1 MNIIIPIGG
10 IGQRFQDEGYL
21 MPKPLISVLGKTMIY
36 KVIDNLNLNEEDTIY
51 IVYNNQLKEF
61 NFENLVKFYFPKKN
75 IKFISLDHVT
85 KGASE
90 TILYGLN
97 EMPVKEL
104 EKEFLVLDCDTFY
117 EEDILEMYRKSD
129 NKNLI
134 FYFKD
139 EQTNPIFS
147 YIKLD
152 SNQSITDI
160 KEKVKISNWA
170 NTGAYGFHTGRNLK
184 QYIEKLS
191 GINTETYTSYVYQE
205 MLKDN
210 LVIKGQQVS
219 KFSCVG
225 TPLQLQIYCNKNK
238 HNSEPLRICF
248 DFDNTLVS
256 YPTISGDYYSVEPI
270 QRNINFLKL
279 LYSLGHTIIIYTARR
294 MKTHSGNVG
303 RVVADI
309 SRVTLDTLDKF
320 DIPYDEIYFGK
331 PYANFYIDDL
341 AVNPSISMNQAI
353 GFYDTEIA
361 PRTFNKVDY
370 NKDKV
375 IKTTSNPGEIYWY
388 QNIPKECK
396 WMFPHIYNITGNQI
410 TMENIEGVSLS
421 YLYTNK
427 LLKVEQLTNLIE
439 HLYKLHNHKTVV
451 KEYPKVYDDYIQ
463 KLRDRYN
470 NNRDLYDKYTHA
482 ESIFKKLDTLLFNYD
497 GAVYSVIHG
506 DPVFTNILQT
516 EQGLK
521 FIDMK
526 GKIGDELTIIGDTY
540 YDLAKVYQSI
550 LGYDFILKGIELD
563 NIYIDEFKNTFEN
576 LFEEEGLRIIKV
588 ITASLFFTFMPLHT
602 EDQDK
607 FTKYFKIINTLLD
620 GISENQYTTS

>member
-10 IGQRFQDEGYL
+10 LGQRFKDEGYL

-36 KVIDNLNLNEEDTIY
+36 RVIDNLSLNDEDTIY
-51 IVYNNQLKEF
+51 IVYNSQLKEF

-104 EKEFLVLDCDTFY
+104 EKEFLILDCDTFY

-129 NKNLI
+129 NKNMI
-134 FYFKD
+134 FYFEDK
-139 EQTNPIFS
+139 QTNPIFS

-152 SNQSITDI
+152 PSNWVTKIA
-160 KEKVKISNWA
+160 EKVKISDWA
-170 NTGAYGFHTGRNLK
+170 NTGAYGFHTGRTLK
-184 QYIEKLS
+184 QYIEKLPLIS
-191 GINTETYTSYVYQE
+191 TELYTSCVYNE

-210 LVIKGQQVS
+210 LVIKGQQIS
-219 KFSCVG
+219 KFNCVG

-238 HNSEPLRICF
+238 HNSEPLRVCF

-256 YPTISGDYYSVEPI
+256 YPTIPGDYYSVEPI

-279 LYSLGHTIIIYTARR
+279 LHSLGHTIIIYTARR
-294 MKTHSGNVG
+294 MKTHGGNVG

-353 GFYDTEIA
+353 GVYDTEIA

-375 IKTTSNPGEIYWY
+375 IKTTSNEGEIYWY
-388 QNIPKECK
+388 QNIPRGCGY
-396 WMFPHIYNITGNQI
+396 MFPKVYDITDNQI
-410 TMENIEGVSLS
+410 TMENIEGVSFS

-427 LLKVEQLTNLIE
+427 QLKTEQLINLTAQLRQLHE
-439 HLYKLHNHKTVV
+439 HETKVDK
-451 KEYPKVYDDYIQ
+451 YPKVYADYNQ
-463 KLRDRYN
+463 KLRDRYYN
-470 NNRDLYDKYTHA
+470 NLELYNKYIHA
-482 ESIFKKLDTLLFNYD
+482 ESIFKKLDNLLFYYD
-497 GAVYSVIHG
+497 DAIFSVIHG
-506 DPVFTNILQT
+506 DPVFTNVLQT

-526 GKIGDELTIIGDTY
+526 GKIDGELTIIGDTY
-540 YDLAKVYQSI
+540 YDLSKVYQSI
-550 LGYDFILKGIELD
+550 LGYDFILNDIELD
-563 NIYIDEFKNTFEN
+563 NVYINEFRNVFEG
-576 LFEEEGLRIIKV
+576 LFEPKGLRIIKI
-588 ITASLFFTFMPLHT
+588 ITASLFFTLMPLHT

-607 FTKYFKIINTLLD
+607 FAKYFKIINTLLD
-620 GISENQYTTS
+620 ECRDN

>member
-36 KVIDNLNLNEEDTIY
+36 RVIDNLNLNEEDTIY

-117 EEDILEMYRKSD
+117 EEDILEQYRKSD
-129 NKNLI
+129 NKNMI
-134 FYFKD
+134 FYFEDK
-139 EQTNPIFS
+139 QTNPIFS

-152 SNQSITDI
+152 SDEWVTDI

-170 NTGAYGFHTGRNLK
+170 NTGAYGFHTGRTLK

-191 GINTETYTSYVYQE
+191 GISTETYTSYVYQE

-256 YPTISGDYYSVEPI
+256 YPTIPGDYYSVEPI

-279 LYSLGHTIIIYTARR
+279 LHSLGHTIIIYTARR
-294 MKTHSGNVG
+294 MKTHGGNVG

-353 GFYDTEIA
+353 GVYDTEIT
-361 PRTFNKVDY
+361 PRTFNKVEY
-370 NKDKV
+370 NQDKV

-388 QNIPKECK
+388 QNIPKKCEY
-396 WMFPHIYNITGNQI
+396 MFPKIYDITGNRI
-410 TMENIEGVSLS
+410 IMENIEGVSFS

-427 LLKVEQLTNLIE
+427 LLKVEQLTSLMIQ
-439 HLYKLHNHKTVV
+439 LQMLHNYQTKVD
-451 KEYPKVYDDYIQ
+451 KYPKVYADYVQ

-470 NNRDLYDKYTHA
+470 DNRELYNKYIHA
-482 ESIFKKLDTLLFNYD
+482 ESIFKKLDTLLYDYD

-506 DPVFTNILQT
+506 DPVFTNVLQT

-540 YDLAKVYQSI
+540 YDLSKVYQSI
-550 LGYDFILKGIELD
+550 LGYDFILNDIELD
-563 NIYIDEFKNTFEN
+563 NVYINEFKTAFES
-576 LFEEEGLRIIKV
+576 LFNKEGLRNLKI
-588 ITASLFFTFMPLHT
+588 ITASLFFTLMPLHT

-607 FTKYFKIINTLLD
+607 FAKYFKIINTLLD
-620 GISENQYTTS
+620 EF

>member
-10 IGQRFQDEGYL
+10 LGQRFKDEGYL

-36 KVIDNLNLNEEDTIY
+36 RVIDNLNLNEEDTIY

-117 EEDILEMYRKSD
+117 EEDILEQYRKSD
-129 NKNLI
+129 NKNII
-134 FYFKD
+134 FYFEDK
-139 EQTNPIFS
+139 QINPIFS

-152 SNQSITDI
+152 SNGWVTDI
-160 KEKVKISNWA
+160 KEKVKISDWA
-170 NTGAYGFHTGRNLK
+170 NTGAYGFHTGRTLK

-191 GINTETYTSYVYQE
+191 GISTETYTSYIYQE

-256 YPTISGDYYSVEPI
+256 YPTIPGDYYSVEPI

-279 LYSLGHTIIIYTARR
+279 LHSLGHTIIIYTARR
-294 MKTHSGNVG
+294 MKTHGGNVG
-303 RVVADI
+303 CVIADI

-353 GFYDTEIA
+353 GVYDTEIA
-361 PRTFNKVDY
+361 PRTFNKIDY

-375 IKTTSNPGEIYWY
+375 IKTTSNMGEVYWY
-388 QNIPKECK
+388 QNIPKGIEHL
-396 WMFPHIYNITGNQI
+396 FPKVYDITDNQI
-410 TMENIEGVSLS
+410 TMDNIEGVSFS

-427 LLKVEQLTNLIE
+427 LLKVEHLKTLIACLNQL
-439 HLYKLHNHKTVV
+439 HLYNTRV
-451 KEYPKVYDDYIQ
+451 KEYPNVYADYNQ

-470 NNRDLYDKYTHA
+470 NNLDLYNKYIHA
-482 ESIFKKLDTLLFNYD
+482 ESIFKKLDVLLYD
-497 GAVYSVIHG
+497 YDDAVYSVIHG

-526 GKIGDELTIIGDTY
+526 GKIDGELTIIGDAY

-550 LGYDFILKGIELD
+550 LGYDFILNDIELD
-563 NIYIDEFKNTFEN
+563 NVYINKFKNEFEG
-576 LFEEEGLRIIKV
+576 LFEEKGLRIIKM
-588 ITASLFFTFMPLHT
+588 ITASLFFTLMPLHT

-607 FTKYFKIINTLLD
+607 FAKYFKIINTLLD
-620 GISENQYTTS
+620 ECGDN

>member
-36 KVIDNLNLNEEDTIY
+36 RVIDNLNLNDEDTIY

-117 EEDILEMYRKSD
+117 EEDILEQYRKSD
-129 NKNLI
+129 NKNMI
-134 FYFKD
+134 FYFEDK
-139 EQTNPIFS
+139 QTNPIFS

-152 SNQSITDI
+152 SDEWVTDI

-170 NTGAYGFHTGRNLK
+170 NTGAYGFHTGRTLK

-191 GINTETYTSYVYQE
+191 GISTETYTSYVYQE

-256 YPTISGDYYSVEPI
+256 YPTIPGDYYSVEPI

-279 LYSLGHTIIIYTARR
+279 LHSLGHTIIIYTARR
-294 MKTHSGNVG
+294 MKTHGGNVG

-353 GFYDTEIA
+353 GVYDTEIT
-361 PRTFNKVDY
+361 PRTFNKVEY
-370 NKDKV
+370 NQDKV

-388 QNIPKECK
+388 QNIPKKCEY
-396 WMFPHIYNITGNQI
+396 MFPKIYDITGNRI
-410 TMENIEGVSLS
+410 IMENIEGVSFS

-427 LLKVEQLTNLIE
+427 LLKVEQLTSLMIQ
-439 HLYKLHNHKTVV
+439 LQMLHNYQTKVD
-451 KEYPKVYDDYIQ
+451 KYPKVYADYVQ

-470 NNRDLYDKYTHA
+470 DNRELYNKYIHA
-482 ESIFKKLDTLLFNYD
+482 ESIFKKLDTLLYDYD

-506 DPVFTNILQT
+506 DPVFTNVLQT

-540 YDLAKVYQSI
+540 YDLSKVYQSI
-550 LGYDFILKGIELD
+550 LGYDFILNDIELD
-563 NIYIDEFKNTFEN
+563 NVYINEFKTAFES
-576 LFEEEGLRIIKV
+576 LFNKEGLRNLKI
-588 ITASLFFTFMPLHT
+588 ITASLFFTLMPLHT

-607 FTKYFKIINTLLD
+607 FAKYFKIINTLLD
-620 GISENQYTTS
+620 EC

>member
-10 IGQRFQDEGYL
+10 LGQRFKDEGYL

-36 KVIDNLNLNEEDTIY
+36 RVIDNLSLNDEDTIY
-51 IVYNNQLKEF
+51 IVYNSQLKEF

-104 EKEFLVLDCDTFY
+104 EKEFLILDCDTFY

-129 NKNLI
+129 NKNMI
-134 FYFKD
+134 FYFEDK
-139 EQTNPIFS
+139 QTNPIFS

-152 SNQSITDI
+152 PSNWVTKIA
-160 KEKVKISNWA
+160 EKVKISDWA
-170 NTGAYGFHTGRNLK
+170 NTGAYGFHTGRTLK
-184 QYIEKLS
+184 QYIEKLPLIS
-191 GINTETYTSYVYQE
+191 TELYTSCVYNE

-210 LVIKGQQVS
+210 LVIKGQQIS
-219 KFSCVG
+219 KFNCVG

-238 HNSEPLRICF
+238 HNSEPLRVCF

-256 YPTISGDYYSVEPI
+256 YPTIPGDYYSVEPI

-279 LYSLGHTIIIYTARR
+279 LHSLGHTIIIYTARR
-294 MKTHSGNVG
+294 MKTHGGNVG

-353 GFYDTEIA
+353 GVYDTEIA

-375 IKTTSNPGEIYWY
+375 VKTTSNKGEIYWY
-388 QNIPKECK
+388 QNIPKGIEHL
-396 WMFPHIYNITGNQI
+396 FPKVYDIIDNQI
-410 TMENIEGVSLS
+410 TMDNIEGVSFS

-427 LLKVEQLTNLIE
+427 LLKVEHLKTLIACLNQL
-439 HLYKLHNHKTVV
+439 HLYNTKV
-451 KEYPKVYDDYIQ
+451 KEYPKVYADYNQ
-463 KLRDRYN
+463 KLRDRYYN
-470 NNRDLYDKYTHA
+470 NLELYNKYIHA
-482 ESIFKKLDTLLFNYD
+482 ESIFKKLDNLLFYYD
-497 GAVYSVIHG
+497 DAIFSVIHG
-506 DPVFTNILQT
+506 DPVFTNVLQT

-526 GKIGDELTIIGDTY
+526 GKIDGELTIIGDAY
-540 YDLAKVYQSI
+540 YDLSKVYQSI
-550 LGYDFILKGIELD
+550 LGYDFILNDIELD
-563 NIYIDEFKNTFEN
+563 NIYIDEFRNVFEG
-576 LFEEEGLRIIKV
+576 LFEPKGLRIIKI
-588 ITASLFFTFMPLHT
+588 ITASLFFTLMPLHT

-607 FTKYFKIINTLLD
+607 FAKYFKIINTLLD
-620 GISENQYTTS
+620 ECRDN

>member
-10 IGQRFQDEGYL
+10 LGQRFKDEGYL

-36 KVIDNLNLNEEDTIY
+36 RVIDNLSLNDEDTIY
-51 IVYNNQLKEF
+51 IVYNSQLKEF

-104 EKEFLVLDCDTFY
+104 EKEFLILDCDTFY

-129 NKNLI
+129 NKNMI
-134 FYFKD
+134 FYFEDK
-139 EQTNPIFS
+139 QTNPIFS

-152 SNQSITDI
+152 PSNWVTKIA
-160 KEKVKISNWA
+160 EKVKISDWA
-170 NTGAYGFHTGRNLK
+170 NTGAYGFHTGRTLK
-184 QYIEKLS
+184 QYIEKLPLIS
-191 GINTETYTSYVYQE
+191 TELYTSCVYNE

-210 LVIKGQQVS
+210 LVIKGQQIS
-219 KFSCVG
+219 KFNCVG

-238 HNSEPLRICF
+238 HNSEPLRVCF

-256 YPTISGDYYSVEPI
+256 YPTIPGDYYSVEPI

-279 LYSLGHTIIIYTARR
+279 LHSLGHTIIIYTARR
-294 MKTHSGNVG
+294 MKTHGGNVG

-353 GFYDTEIA
+353 GVYDTEIA

-375 IKTTSNPGEIYWY
+375 IKTTSNEGEIYWY
-388 QNIPKECK
+388 QNIPRGCGY
-396 WMFPHIYNITGNQI
+396 MFPKVYDITDNQI
-410 TMENIEGVSLS
+410 TMENIEGVSFS

-427 LLKVEQLTNLIE
+427 QLKTEQLINLTAQLRQLHE
-439 HLYKLHNHKTVV
+439 HETKVDK
-451 KEYPKVYDDYIQ
+451 YPKVYADYNQ
-463 KLRDRYN
+463 KLRDRYYN
-470 NNRDLYDKYTHA
+470 NLELYNKYIHA
-482 ESIFKKLDTLLFNYD
+482 ESIFKKLDNLLFYYD
-497 GAVYSVIHG
+497 DAIFSVIHG
-506 DPVFTNILQT
+506 DPVFTNVLQT

-526 GKIGDELTIIGDTY
+526 GKIDGELTIIGDTY

-550 LGYDFILKGIELD
+550 LGYDFILNDIELD
-563 NIYIDEFKNTFEN
+563 NIYIDEFRNVFEG
-576 LFEEEGLRIIKV
+576 LFEPKGLRIIKI
-588 ITASLFFTFMPLHT
+588 ITASLFFTLMPLHT

-607 FTKYFKIINTLLD
+607 FAKYFKIINTLLD
-620 GISENQYTTS
+620 ECRDN

>member
-10 IGQRFQDEGYL
+10 IGQRFKDEGYL

-36 KVIDNLNLNEEDTIY
+36 RVIDNLKLNDEDTIY
-51 IVYNNQLKEF
+51 IVYNSQLKEF

-117 EEDILEMYRKSD
+117 EEDILDYYRKSD
-129 NKNLI
+129 NKNMI
-134 FYFKD
+134 FYFEDK
-139 EQTNPIFS
+139 QNNPIFS

-152 SNQSITDI
+152 SNNWVTEIA
-160 KEKVKISNWA
+160 EKVKISDWA
-170 NTGAYGFHTGRNLK
+170 NTGAYGFHTGRTLK
-184 QYIEKLS
+184 QYIEKLPS
-191 GINTETYTSYVYQE
+191 STTELYTSCVYNE

-210 LVIKGQQVS
+210 LVIKGQQIS

-256 YPTISGDYYSVEPI
+256 YPTIPGDYYSVEPI

-279 LYSLGHTIIIYTARR
+279 LHSLGHTIIIHTARR
-294 MKTHSGNVG
+294 MKTHGGNVG
-303 RVVADI
+303 RVIADI

-353 GFYDTEIA
+353 GVYDIEIA

-370 NKDKV
+370 NQDKV

-388 QNIPKECK
+388 QNIPKHREHL
-396 WMFPHIYNITGNQI
+396 FPKVYNIIDNQI
-410 TMENIEGVSLS
+410 TMENIEGVNFS

-427 LLKVEQLTNLIE
+427 LLKVEQLKELLQQLNI
-439 HLYKLHNHKTVV
+439 LHITIGKVKT
-451 KEYPKVYDDYIQ
+451 YPNVYADYNQ

-470 NNRDLYDKYTHA
+470 NNLDLYNKYIHA
-482 ESIFKKLDTLLFNYD
+482 ESIFKKLDSLLFSYNK
-497 GAVYSVIHG
+497 AIFAVIHG
-506 DPVFTNILQT
+506 DPVFTNVLQT

-526 GKIGDELTIIGDTY
+526 GKIGDELTIIGDAY

-550 LGYDFILKGIELD
+550 LGYDFILNDIELD
-563 NIYIDEFKNTFEN
+563 NVYINEFRNTFEG
-576 LFEEEGLRIIKV
+576 LFEGKGLRIIKM
-588 ITASLFFTFMPLHT
+588 ITASLFFTLMPLHT

-607 FTKYFKIINTLLD
+607 FAKYFKIINTLLD
-620 GISENQYTTS
+620 ELPEN

>member
-10 IGQRFQDEGYL
+10 IGQRFQNEGYL

-36 KVIDNLNLNEEDTIY
+36 RVIDNLNLNKEDTIY
-51 IVYNNQLKEF
+51 IVYNSQLKEF

-75 IKFISLDHVT
+75 IKFISLNHVT

-152 SNQSITDI
+152 SNKWVTDI

-170 NTGAYGFHTGRNLK
+170 NTGAYGFHTGCTLK

-191 GINTETYTSYVYQE
+191 GISTETYTSYVYQE

-256 YPTISGDYYSVEPI
+256 YPTIPGDYYSVEPI

-279 LYSLGHTIIIYTARR
+279 LHSLGHTIIIYTARR
-294 MKTHSGNVG
+294 MKTHNSNVG

-341 AVNPSISMNQAI
+341 AINPSISMNQAI
-353 GFYDTEIA
+353 GVYDTEIA

-375 IKTTSNPGEIYWY
+375 IKTTSNMGEVYWY
-388 QNIPKECK
+388 QNIPKKCEY
-396 WMFPHIYNITGNQI
+396 MFPKIHDITGNRI
-410 TMENIEGVSLS
+410 IMENIEGINFS
-421 YLYTNK
+421 YLYINK
-427 LLKVEQLTNLIE
+427 LLKVEQLTSLMTQ
-439 HLYKLHNHKTVV
+439 LQMLHNHQTEV
-451 KEYPKVYDDYIQ
+451 KEYPKVYADYTQ

-470 NNRDLYDKYTHA
+470 NNLDLYNKYINA
-482 ESIFKKLDTLLFNYD
+482 EAIFKKLDALLFYYD
-497 GAVYSVIHG
+497 DAVFSVIHG

-526 GKIGDELTIIGDTY
+526 GKIGNELTIIGDTY

-550 LGYDFILKGIELD
+550 LGYDFILNDIELD
-563 NIYIDEFKNTFEN
+563 NVYINEFKTMFES
-576 LFEEEGLRIIKV
+576 LFNKEGLCNLKI
-588 ITASLFFTFMPLHT
+588 ITASLFFTLMPLHT

-620 GISENQYTTS
+620 EC

>member
-36 KVIDNLNLNEEDTIY
+36 RVIDNLNLNDEDTIY

-117 EEDILEMYRKSD
+117 EEDILEQYRKSD
-129 NKNLI
+129 NKNMI
-134 FYFKD
+134 FYFEDK
-139 EQTNPIFS
+139 QTNPIFS

-152 SNQSITDI
+152 SDEWVTDI

-170 NTGAYGFHTGRNLK
+170 NTGAYGFHTGRTLK

-191 GINTETYTSYVYQE
+191 GISTETYTSYVYQE

-256 YPTISGDYYSVEPI
+256 YPTIPGDYYSVEPI

-279 LYSLGHTIIIYTARR
+279 LHSLGHTIIIYTARR
-294 MKTHSGNVG
+294 MKTHGGNVG

-353 GFYDTEIA
+353 GVYDTEIT
-361 PRTFNKVDY
+361 PRTFNKVEY
-370 NKDKV
+370 NQDKV

-388 QNIPKECK
+388 QNIPKKCEY
-396 WMFPHIYNITGNQI
+396 MFPKIYDITGNRI
-410 TMENIEGVSLS
+410 IMENIEGVSFS

-427 LLKVEQLTNLIE
+427 LLKVEQLTSLMIQ
-439 HLYKLHNHKTVV
+439 LQMLHNYQTKVD
-451 KEYPKVYDDYIQ
+451 KYPKVYADYVQ

-470 NNRDLYDKYTHA
+470 DNRELYNKYIHA
-482 ESIFKKLDTLLFNYD
+482 ESIFKKLDTLLYDYD

-506 DPVFTNILQT
+506 DPVFTNVLQI

-540 YDLAKVYQSI
+540 YDLSKVYQSI
-550 LGYDFILKGIELD
+550 LGYDFILNDIELD
-563 NIYIDEFKNTFEN
+563 NVYINEFKTAFES
-576 LFEEEGLRIIKV
+576 LFNKEGLRNLKI
-588 ITASLFFTFMPLHT
+588 ITASLFFTLMPLHT

-607 FTKYFKIINTLLD
+607 FAKYFKIINTLLD
-620 GISENQYTTS
+620 EC

>member
-10 IGQRFQDEGYL
+10 LGQRFKDEGYL

-36 KVIDNLNLNEEDTIY
+36 RVIDNLSLNDEDTIY
-51 IVYNNQLKEF
+51 IVYNSQLKEF
-61 NFENLVKFYFPKKN
+61 NFENLVNFYFPKKN

-104 EKEFLVLDCDTFY
+104 EKEFLILDCDTFY

-129 NKNLI
+129 NKNMI
-134 FYFKD
+134 FYFEDK
-139 EQTNPIFS
+139 QTNPIFS

-152 SNQSITDI
+152 PSNWVTKIA
-160 KEKVKISNWA
+160 EKVKISDWA
-170 NTGAYGFHTGRNLK
+170 NTGAYGFHTGRTLK
-184 QYIEKLS
+184 QYIEKLPLIS
-191 GINTETYTSYVYQE
+191 TELYTSCVYNE

-210 LVIKGQQVS
+210 LVIKGQQIS
-219 KFSCVG
+219 KFNCVG

-238 HNSEPLRICF
+238 HNSEPLRVCF

-256 YPTISGDYYSVEPI
+256 YPTIPGDYYSVEPI

-279 LYSLGHTIIIYTARR
+279 LHSLGHTIIIYTARR
-294 MKTHSGNVG
+294 MKTHGGNVG

-353 GFYDTEIA
+353 GVYDTEIA

-375 IKTTSNPGEIYWY
+375 VKTTSNEGEIYWY
-388 QNIPKECK
+388 QNIPRGCGY
-396 WMFPHIYNITGNQI
+396 MFPKVYDITDNQI
-410 TMENIEGVSLS
+410 TMENIEGVSFS

-427 LLKVEQLTNLIE
+427 QLKTEQLINLTAQLRQLHE
-439 HLYKLHNHKTVV
+439 HETKVDK
-451 KEYPKVYDDYIQ
+451 YPKVYADYNQ
-463 KLRDRYN
+463 KLRDRYYN
-470 NNRDLYDKYTHA
+470 NLELYNKYIHV
-482 ESIFKKLDTLLFNYD
+482 ESIFKKLDNLLFYYD
-497 GAVYSVIHG
+497 DAIFSVIHG
-506 DPVFTNILQT
+506 DPVFTNVLQT

-526 GKIGDELTIIGDTY
+526 GKIDGELTIIGDTY

-550 LGYDFILKGIELD
+550 LGYDFILNDIELD
-563 NIYIDEFKNTFEN
+563 NIYIDEFRNVFEG
-576 LFEEEGLRIIKV
+576 LFEPKGLRIIKI
-588 ITASLFFTFMPLHT
+588 ITASLFFTLMPLHT

-607 FTKYFKIINTLLD
+607 FAKYFKIINTLLD
-620 GISENQYTTS
+620 ECRDN

>member
-10 IGQRFQDEGYL
+10 IGQRFKDEGYL

-36 KVIDNLNLNEEDTIY
+36 RVIDNLKLNEEDTIY

-104 EKEFLVLDCDTFY
+104 EKEFLILDCDTFY
-117 EEDILEMYRKSD
+117 EEDILDQYRKSD
-129 NKNLI
+129 NKNMI
-134 FYFKD
+134 FYFEDK
-139 EQTNPIFS
+139 QTNPIFS

-152 SNQSITDI
+152 SNNWVTEI
-160 KEKVKISNWA
+160 KEKIKISDWA
-170 NTGAYGFHTGRNLK
+170 NTGAYGFHTGRTLK

-191 GINTETYTSYVYQE
+191 SHSTETYTSYVYQE

-210 LVIKGQQVS
+210 LIIKGQQIS

-256 YPTISGDYYSVEPI
+256 YPTIPGDYYSVEPI

-279 LYSLGHTIIIYTARR
+279 LHNLGHTIIIYTARR
-294 MKTHSGNVG
+294 MKTHGGNVG

-309 SRVTLDTLDKF
+309 SKVTLDTLDKF

-353 GFYDTEIA
+353 GVYDTEIA

-375 IKTTSNPGEIYWY
+375 VKTTSNPGEIYWY
-388 QNIPKECK
+388 QNIPKHREHL
-396 WMFPHIYNITGNQI
+396 FPKVYNIRDNQI
-410 TMENIEGVSLS
+410 TMENIEGVSFS

-427 LLKVEQLTNLIE
+427 LLKVEQLKELLQQLNILHITVG
-439 HLYKLHNHKTVV
+439 KLKT
-451 KEYPKVYDDYIQ
+451 YPKVYTDYIQ
-463 KLRDRYN
+463 KLRNRYN
-470 NNRDLYDKYTHA
+470 NNLDLYNKYIHA
-482 ESIFKKLDTLLFNYD
+482 ESIFKKLDKLLSSYD
-497 GAVYSVIHG
+497 KAVFAVIHG
-506 DPVFTNILQT
+506 DPVFTNVLQT

-526 GKIGDELTIIGDTY
+526 GKIGDELTIIGDAY

-550 LGYDFILKGIELD
+550 LGYDFILNDIELD
-563 NIYIDEFKNTFEN
+563 NVYINEFKTTFES
-576 LFEEEGLRIIKV
+576 LFEKKGLRIIKM
-588 ITASLFFTFMPLHT
+588 ITASLFFTLMPLHT

-607 FTKYFKIINTLLD
+607 FAKYFKIINTLLD
-620 GISENQYTTS
+620 ELSEN

>member
-36 KVIDNLNLNEEDTIY
+36 RVIDNLNLNEEDTIY

-117 EEDILEMYRKSD
+117 EEDILEQYRKSD
-129 NKNLI
+129 NKNII
-134 FYFKD
+134 FYFEDK
-139 EQTNPIFS
+139 QINPIFS

-152 SNQSITDI
+152 SNGWVTDI
-160 KEKVKISNWA
+160 KEKVKISDWA
-170 NTGAYGFHTGRNLK
+170 NTGAYGFHTGRTLK

-191 GINTETYTSYVYQE
+191 GISTETYTSYIYQE

-256 YPTISGDYYSVEPI
+256 YPTIPGDYYSVEPI

-279 LYSLGHTIIIYTARR
+279 LHSLDHTIIIYTARR
-294 MKTHSGNVG
+294 MKTHGGNVG

-341 AVNPSISMNQAI
+341 AINPSISMNQAI
-353 GFYDTEIA
+353 GVYDTEIA

-375 IKTTSNPGEIYWY
+375 IKTT
-388 QNIPKECK
+388 
-396 WMFPHIYNITGNQI
+396 
-410 TMENIEGVSLS
+410 
-421 YLYTNK
+421 
-427 LLKVEQLTNLIE
+427 
-439 HLYKLHNHKTVV
+439 
-451 KEYPKVYDDYIQ
+451 
-463 KLRDRYN
+463 
-470 NNRDLYDKYTHA
+470 
-482 ESIFKKLDTLLFNYD
+482 
-497 GAVYSVIHG
+497 
-506 DPVFTNILQT
+506 
-516 EQGLK
+516 
-521 FIDMK
+521 
-526 GKIGDELTIIGDTY
+526 
-540 YDLAKVYQSI
+540 
-550 LGYDFILKGIELD
+550 
-563 NIYIDEFKNTFEN
+563 
-576 LFEEEGLRIIKV
+576 
-588 ITASLFFTFMPLHT
+588 
-602 EDQDK
+602 
-607 FTKYFKIINTLLD
+607 
-620 GISENQYTTS
+620 

>member
-10 IGQRFQDEGYL
+10 LGQRFKDEGYL

-36 KVIDNLNLNEEDTIY
+36 RVIDNLNLNDEDTIY
-51 IVYNNQLKEF
+51 IVYNSQLKEF

-104 EKEFLVLDCDTFY
+104 EKEFLILDCDTFY
-117 EEDILEMYRKSD
+117 EEDILDYYRKSD
-129 NKNLI
+129 NKNMI
-134 FYFKD
+134 FYFEDK
-139 EQTNPIFS
+139 QTNPIFS

-152 SNQSITDI
+152 PNNWVTKIA
-160 KEKVKISNWA
+160 EKIKISDLA
-170 NTGAYGFHTGRNLK
+170 NTGAYGFHTGRTLK
-184 QYIEKLS
+184 QYIEKLPS
-191 GINTETYTSYVYQE
+191 ITTELYTSCVYNE

-219 KFSCVG
+219 KFNCVG

-256 YPTISGDYYSVEPI
+256 YPTIPGDYYSVEPI

-279 LYSLGHTIIIYTARR
+279 LHSLGHTIIIYTARR
-294 MKTHSGNVG
+294 MKTHGGNVG

-353 GFYDTEIA
+353 GVYDTEIA

-375 IKTTSNPGEIYWY
+375 IKTTSNMGEVYWY
-388 QNIPKECK
+388 QNIPKKCEY
-396 WMFPHIYNITGNQI
+396 MFPKVYDITGNRI
-410 TMENIEGVSLS
+410 IMENIEGVSFS
-421 YLYTNK
+421 YLYINK
-427 LLKVEQLTNLIE
+427 LLKVEQLISLMTQLQM
-439 HLYKLHNHKTVV
+439 LHNHQTEV
-451 KEYPKVYDDYIQ
+451 KEYPKVYADYVQ

-470 NNRDLYDKYTHA
+470 NNRGLYDKYIHA
-482 ESIFKKLDTLLFNYD
+482 ESIFKKLDALLYDYD
-497 GAVYSVIHG
+497 GALYSVIHG
-506 DPVFTNILQT
+506 DPVFTNVLQT

-550 LGYDFILKGIELD
+550 LGYDFILNDIELD
-563 NIYIDEFKNTFEN
+563 NVYINEFKTKFES
-576 LFEEEGLRIIKV
+576 LFNKEGLRNLKI
-588 ITASLFFTFMPLHT
+588 ITASLFFTLMPLHI
-602 EDQDK
+602 ENQDK
-607 FTKYFKIINTLLD
+607 FAKYFKIINTLLD
-620 GISENQYTTS
+620 ECRDN

>member
-10 IGQRFQDEGYL
+10 IGQRFKDEGYL
-21 MPKPLISVLGKTMIY
+21 MPKPLISVLGKPMIY
-36 KVIDNLNLNEEDTIY
+36 RVIDNLKLNDEDTIY

-61 NFENLVKFYFPKKN
+61 NFENLIKFYFPKKN

-85 KGASE
+85 NGASE

-97 EMPVKEL
+97 EMPVREL

-117 EEDILEMYRKSD
+117 EEDILEHYRKST
-129 NKNLI
+129 NKNFI
-134 FYFKD
+134 FYFEDK
-139 EQTNPIFS
+139 QTNPIFS

-152 SNQSITDI
+152 NDGDIVEI
-160 KEKVKISNWA
+160 KEKNKISNWA
-170 NTGAYGFHTGRNLK
+170 NTGAYGFHTGRTLK
-184 QYIEKLS
+184 YYIEKLPTS
-191 GINTETYTSYVYQE
+191 TIELYTSCVYNE

-210 LVIKGQQVS
+210 LVIKGQQLS
-219 KFSCVG
+219 KFNCVG

-238 HNSEPLRICF
+238 NNSEPLRICF

-256 YPTISGDYYSVEPI
+256 YPTIPGDYYSVEPI

-279 LYSLGHTIIIYTARR
+279 LKSLGHTIIVYTARR
-294 MKTHSGNVG
+294 MKTHGGNVG

-341 AVNPSISMNQAI
+341 AINPSISMNQAI
-353 GFYDTEIA
+353 GVYDTEIA
-361 PRTFNKVDY
+361 PRTFNKVEY
-370 NKDKV
+370 NEDRV
-375 IKTTSNPGEIYWY
+375 TKTTSNMGEVYWY
-388 QNIPKECK
+388 KNIPRGCSY
-396 WMFPHIYNITGNQI
+396 MFPTIYDITDNQI
-410 TMENIEGVSLS
+410 TMENIKGVSFS

-427 LLKVEQLTNLIE
+427 LLKVEQLINLVKQ
-439 HLYKLHNHKTVV
+439 LKVLHNHQTKLE
-451 KEYPKVYDDYIQ
+451 KYPNVYFDYNN
-463 KLRDRYN
+463 KLRERYFKN
-470 NNRDLYDKYTHA
+470 SELYNKYIHA
-482 ESIFKKLDTLLFNYD
+482 ESIFKQLDNWFFTYNEVIFT
-497 GAVYSVIHG
+497 VIHG

-526 GKIGDELTIIGDTY
+526 GKVGDELTIIGDNY

-550 LGYDFILKGIELD
+550 LGYDFILNDIELD
-563 NIYIDEFKNTFEN
+563 NVYINDFKKAF
-576 LFEEEGLRIIKV
+576 EGLFTKESLNIVKM
-588 ITASLFFTFMPLHT
+588 ITASLFFTLMPLHT

-607 FTKYFKIINTLLD
+607 FAKYFKIINTLLD
-620 GISENQYTTS
+620 EIRDN

>member
-10 IGQRFQDEGYL
+10 IGQRFQVEGYL

-36 KVIDNLNLNEEDTIY
+36 RVIDNLKLNDKDTIY

-139 EQTNPIFS
+139 EQPNPIFS

-152 SNQSITDI
+152 SNEWVTKIA
-160 KEKVKISNWA
+160 EKIKISDLA
-170 NTGAYGFHTGRNLK
+170 NTGAYGFHTGRTLK

-191 GINTETYTSYVYQE
+191 GISTETYTSYVYQE

-210 LVIKGQQVS
+210 LVIKGQQIF

-256 YPTISGDYYSVEPI
+256 YPTIPGDYYSVEPI

-279 LYSLGHTIIIYTARR
+279 LHSLGHTIIIYTARR
-294 MKTHSGNVG
+294 MKTHGGNVG

-353 GFYDTEIA
+353 GVYDTEIA

-370 NKDKV
+370 NEDKV

-388 QNIPKECK
+388 QNIPKGYEY
-396 WMFPHIYNITGNQI
+396 MFPKIYDIKDNQI
-410 TMENIEGVSLS
+410 TMENIEGVNFS

-427 LLKVEQLTNLIE
+427 LLKTKQLINLIKQ
-439 HLYKLHNHKTVV
+439 LKQLHNHQATI
-451 KEYPKVYDDYIQ
+451 KEYPNVYADYLN
-463 KLRDRYN
+463 KLRERYN
-470 NNRDLYDKYTHA
+470 DNLDLYNKYINA
-482 ESIFKKLDTLLFNYD
+482 ESIFKILDKELYYYD
-497 GAVYSVIHG
+497 KVVFSVIHG
-506 DPVFTNILQT
+506 DPVFTNVLQT

-550 LGYDFILKGIELD
+550 LGYDFILNDIELD
-563 NIYIDEFKNTFEN
+563 NVYINEFKKAFEG
-576 LFEEEGLRIIKV
+576 LFEEKGLRIIKM
-588 ITASLFFTFMPLHT
+588 ITASLFFTLMPLHT
-602 EDQDK
+602 EYQDK
-607 FTKYFKIINTLLD
+607 FAKYFKIINTLLD
-620 GISENQYTTS
+620 ELPEN

>member
-10 IGQRFQDEGYL
+10 LGQRFKDEGYL

-36 KVIDNLNLNEEDTIY
+36 RVIDNLSLNDEDTIY
-51 IVYNNQLKEF
+51 IVYNSQLKEF

-104 EKEFLVLDCDTFY
+104 EKEFLILDCDTFY

-129 NKNLI
+129 NKNMI
-134 FYFKD
+134 FYFEDK
-139 EQTNPIFS
+139 QTNPIFS

-152 SNQSITDI
+152 PSNWVTKIA
-160 KEKVKISNWA
+160 EKVKISDWA
-170 NTGAYGFHTGRNLK
+170 NTGAYGFHTGRTLK
-184 QYIEKLS
+184 QYIEKLPLIS
-191 GINTETYTSYVYQE
+191 TELYTSCVYNE

-210 LVIKGQQVS
+210 LVIKGQQIS
-219 KFSCVG
+219 KFNCVG

-238 HNSEPLRICF
+238 HNSEPLRVCF

-256 YPTISGDYYSVEPI
+256 YPTIPGDYYSVEPI

-279 LYSLGHTIIIYTARR
+279 LHSLGHTIIIYTARR
-294 MKTHSGNVG
+294 MKTHGGNVG

-353 GFYDTEIA
+353 GVYDTEIA

-375 IKTTSNPGEIYWY
+375 VKTTSNEGEIYWY
-388 QNIPKECK
+388 QNIPRGCGY
-396 WMFPHIYNITGNQI
+396 MFPKVYDITDNQI
-410 TMENIEGVSLS
+410 TMENIEGVSFS

-427 LLKVEQLTNLIE
+427 QLKTEQLINLTAQLRQLHE
-439 HLYKLHNHKTVV
+439 HETKVDK
-451 KEYPKVYDDYIQ
+451 YPKVYADYNQ
-463 KLRDRYN
+463 KLRDRYYN
-470 NNRDLYDKYTHA
+470 NLELYNKYIHA
-482 ESIFKKLDTLLFNYD
+482 ESIFKKLDNLLFYYD
-497 GAVYSVIHG
+497 DAIFSVIHG
-506 DPVFTNILQT
+506 DPVFTNVLQT

-526 GKIGDELTIIGDTY
+526 GKIDGELTIIGDTY

-550 LGYDFILKGIELD
+550 LGYDFILNDIELD
-563 NIYIDEFKNTFEN
+563 NIYIDEFRNVFEG
-576 LFEEEGLRIIKV
+576 LFEPKGLRIIKI
-588 ITASLFFTFMPLHT
+588 ITASLFFTLMPLHT

-607 FTKYFKIINTLLD
+607 FAKYFKIINTLLD
-620 GISENQYTTS
+620 ECRDN

>member
-10 IGQRFQDEGYL
+10 LGQRFKDEGYL

-36 KVIDNLNLNEEDTIY
+36 RVIDNLNLNDEDTIY

-85 KGASE
+85 KGAAE

-104 EKEFLVLDCDTFY
+104 EKEFLILDCDTFY
-117 EEDILEMYRKSD
+117 EEDILEQYRKSD

-139 EQTNPIFS
+139 GQQNPIFS
-147 YIKLD
+147 YIRLD
-152 SNQSITDI
+152 HRNNITEI
-160 KEKVKISNWA
+160 AEKSKISNFA
-170 NTGAYGFHTGRNLK
+170 NTGAYGFHTGRTLK
-184 QYIEKLS
+184 QYIEQLPS
-191 GINTETYTSYVYQE
+191 STTELYTSCIYNE
-205 MLKDN
+205 MMKDN
-210 LVIKGQQVS
+210 LVIQGKRIY

-256 YPTISGDYYSVEPI
+256 YPTIPGDYYSVEPI

-279 LYSLGHTIIIYTARR
+279 LKSLGHTIIIYTARR
-294 MKTHSGNVG
+294 MKTHGGNVG

-353 GFYDTEIA
+353 GVYDTEIA
-361 PRTFNKVDY
+361 PRTFNKVEY
-370 NKDKV
+370 NEDKV
-375 IKTTSNPGEIYWY
+375 TKTTSNMGEVYWY
-388 QNIPKECK
+388 KNIPRGCAY
-396 WMFPHIYNITGNQI
+396 MFPTIYNITDNQI
-410 TMENIEGVSLS
+410 TMENIEGVSFS

-427 LLKVEQLTNLIE
+427 QLKVNQLVSLIKQ
-439 HLYKLHNHKTVV
+439 LKVLHNHQTTV
-451 KEYPKVYDDYIQ
+451 KEYPKVYADYNQ

-470 NNRDLYDKYTHA
+470 NNLDLYNKYIHA
-482 ESIFKKLDTLLFNYD
+482 ESIFKKLDTLLFYYD
-497 GAVYSVIHG
+497 DVVFSVIHG
-506 DPVFTNILQT
+506 DPVFTNVLQT

-526 GKIGDELTIIGDTY
+526 GKVGDELTIIGDAY

-550 LGYDFILKGIELD
+550 LGYDFILNDIELD
-563 NIYIDEFKNTFEN
+563 NVYINKFKTEFEN
-576 LFEEEGLRIIKV
+576 LITKEGLRIIKM
-588 ITASLFFTFMPLHT
+588 ITASLFFTLMPLHT

-607 FTKYFKIINTLLD
+607 FAKYFKIINTLLD
-620 GISENQYTTS
+620 ELPKN

>member
-10 IGQRFQDEGYL
+10 IGQRFKDEGYL

-36 KVIDNLNLNEEDTIY
+36 RVIDNLKLNDEDTIY

-104 EKEFLVLDCDTFY
+104 EKEFLILDCDTFY

-134 FYFKD
+134 YYFEDK
-139 EQTNPIFS
+139 QTNPIFS

-152 SNQSITDI
+152 SNNWVTKIA
-160 KEKVKISNWA
+160 EKSKISNWA
-170 NTGAYGFHTGRNLK
+170 NTGAYGFHTGRTLK
-184 QYIEKLS
+184 QYIEKLPS
-191 GINTETYTSYVYQE
+191 ITSELYTSCVYNE

-210 LVIKGQQVS
+210 LVIQGQQIS

-256 YPTISGDYYSVEPI
+256 YPTIPGDYYSVEPI

-279 LYSLGHTIIIYTARR
+279 LHSLGHTIIIYTARR
-294 MKTHSGNVG
+294 MKTHGGNVG

-341 AVNPSISMNQAI
+341 GINPYISLDKSLGIFSTDVQ
-353 GFYDTEIA
+353 
-361 PRTFNKVDY
+361 PRN
-370 NKDKV
+370 
-375 IKTTSNPGEIYWY
+375 
-388 QNIPKECK
+388 
-396 WMFPHIYNITGNQI
+396 
-410 TMENIEGVSLS
+410 
-421 YLYTNK
+421 
-427 LLKVEQLTNLIE
+427 
-439 HLYKLHNHKTVV
+439 
-451 KEYPKVYDDYIQ
+451 
-463 KLRDRYN
+463 
-470 NNRDLYDKYTHA
+470 
-482 ESIFKKLDTLLFNYD
+482 FK
-497 GAVYSVIHG
+497 
-506 DPVFTNILQT
+506 
-516 EQGLK
+516 
-521 FIDMK
+521 
-526 GKIGDELTIIGDTY
+526 
-540 YDLAKVYQSI
+540 
-550 LGYDFILKGIELD
+550 
-563 NIYIDEFKNTFEN
+563 
-576 LFEEEGLRIIKV
+576 
-588 ITASLFFTFMPLHT
+588 
-602 EDQDK
+602 
-607 FTKYFKIINTLLD
+607 
-620 GISENQYTTS
+620 

>member
-36 KVIDNLNLNEEDTIY
+36 RVIDNLNLNDEDTIY
-51 IVYNNQLKEF
+51 IVYNSQLKEF

-104 EKEFLVLDCDTFY
+104 EKEFLILDCDTFY
-117 EEDILEMYRKSD
+117 EEDILDYYRKSD
-129 NKNLI
+129 NKNMI
-134 FYFKD
+134 FYFEDK
-139 EQTNPIFS
+139 QTNPIFS

-152 SNQSITDI
+152 SNEWVTEIA
-160 KEKVKISNWA
+160 EKVKISDWA
-170 NTGAYGFHTGRNLK
+170 NTGAYGFHTGRTLK
-184 QYIEKLS
+184 QYIEKLPS
-191 GINTETYTSYVYQE
+191 TTTELYTSCVYNE

-210 LVIKGQQVS
+210 LVIKGQQIS
-219 KFSCVG
+219 EFSCVG

-256 YPTISGDYYSVEPI
+256 YPTIPGDYYSVEPI

-279 LYSLGHTIIIYTARR
+279 LHSLGHTIIIYTARR
-294 MKTHSGNVG
+294 MKTHGGNVG

-353 GFYDTEIA
+353 GVYDTEIA

-370 NKDKV
+370 NKDQV
-375 IKTTSNPGEIYWY
+375 VKTTSNEGEIYWY
-388 QNIPKECK
+388 QNIPKGIEHL
-396 WMFPHIYNITGNQI
+396 FPKVHDITDNQI
-410 TMENIEGVSLS
+410 TMDNIEGVSFS

-427 LLKVEQLTNLIE
+427 LLKVEHLKILIACLNQL
-439 HLYKLHNHKTVV
+439 HLHNTRIK
-451 KEYPKVYDDYIQ
+451 KYPKVYADYVQ

-470 NNRDLYDKYTHA
+470 NNRGLYDKYIHA
-482 ESIFKKLDTLLFNYD
+482 ESIFKKLDVLLYDYD
-497 GAVYSVIHG
+497 GAIYSVIHG
-506 DPVFTNILQT
+506 DPVFTNVLQT
-516 EQGLK
+516 ERGLK

-526 GKIGDELTIIGDTY
+526 GKIDGELTIIGDAY

-550 LGYDFILKGIELD
+550 LGYDFILNDIELD
-563 NIYIDEFKNTFEN
+563 NVYINEFRKAFEG
-576 LFEEEGLRIIKV
+576 LFEPKGLRIIKI
-588 ITASLFFTFMPLHT
+588 ITASLFFTLMPLHT

-607 FTKYFKIINTLLD
+607 FAKYFKMINTLLD
-620 GISENQYTTS
+620 GISEN

>member
-36 KVIDNLNLNEEDTIY
+36 RVIDNLNLNDEDTIY

-117 EEDILEMYRKSD
+117 EEDILEQYRKSD
-129 NKNLI
+129 NKNMI
-134 FYFKD
+134 FYFEDK
-139 EQTNPIFS
+139 QTNPIFS

-152 SNQSITDI
+152 SDEWVTDI

-170 NTGAYGFHTGRNLK
+170 NTGAYGFHTGRTLK

-191 GINTETYTSYVYQE
+191 GISTETYTSYVYQE

-256 YPTISGDYYSVEPI
+256 YPTIPGDYYSVEPI

-279 LYSLGHTIIIYTARR
+279 LHSLGHTIIIYTARR
-294 MKTHSGNVG
+294 MKTHGGNVG

-353 GFYDTEIA
+353 GVYDTEIT
-361 PRTFNKVDY
+361 PRTFNKVEY
-370 NKDKV
+370 NQDKV

-388 QNIPKECK
+388 QNIPKKCEY
-396 WMFPHIYNITGNQI
+396 MFPKIYDITGNRI
-410 TMENIEGVSLS
+410 IMENIEGVSFS

-427 LLKVEQLTNLIE
+427 LLKVEQLTSLMIQ
-439 HLYKLHNHKTVV
+439 LQMLHNYQTKVD
-451 KEYPKVYDDYIQ
+451 KYPKVYADYVQ

-470 NNRDLYDKYTHA
+470 DNRELYNKYIHA
-482 ESIFKKLDTLLFNYD
+482 ESIFKKLDTLLYDYD

-506 DPVFTNILQT
+506 DPVFTNVLQT

-540 YDLAKVYQSI
+540 YDLSKVYQSI
-550 LGYDFILKGIELD
+550 LGYDFILNDIELD
-563 NIYIDEFKNTFEN
+563 NVYINEFKTAFES
-576 LFEEEGLRIIKV
+576 LFNKEGLRNLKI
-588 ITASLFFTFMPLHT
+588 ITASLFFTLMPLHT

-607 FTKYFKIINTLLD
+607 FAKYFKIINTLLD
-620 GISENQYTTS
+620 KF